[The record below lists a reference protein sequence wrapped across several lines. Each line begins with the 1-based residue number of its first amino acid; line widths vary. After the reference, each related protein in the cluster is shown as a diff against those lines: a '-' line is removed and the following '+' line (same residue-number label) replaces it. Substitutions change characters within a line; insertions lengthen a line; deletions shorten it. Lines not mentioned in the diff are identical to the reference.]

1 MRQIYSILLMT
12 LLFCSTGLPAYTQ
25 EGNTQKGNKQIV
37 TEEAENKTKIKVIE
51 SRIII
56 ENLPKDD
63 LLEIY
68 NIMGVKVFSR
78 RVKAGTNEYT
88 LSLTR
93 GYYII
98 KIGEIT
104 KKIAI
109 R

>member
-1 MRQIYSILLMT
+1 MWRFYSILLMT
-12 LLFCSTGLPAYTQ
+12 YLFCSVSLPAYMQ
-25 EGNTQKGNKQIV
+25 EVDKQSV
-37 TEEAENKTKIKVIE
+37 TEESEIKTKIKLVDNKIK
-51 SRIII
+51 I

-68 NIMGVKVFSR
+68 NIMGMKVYSR
-78 RVKAGTNEYT
+78 RIKAGTNEYA
-88 LSLTR
+88 LSLTK

-98 KIGEIT
+98 KIGKIT

>member
-1 MRQIYSILLMT
+1 MKHTYSILLIT
-12 LLFCSTGLPAYTQ
+12 LLFCTVGHTAYTQ
-25 EGNTQKGNKQIV
+25 ESNNRTV
-37 TEEAENKTKIKVIE
+37 TVEVENKTKIKVIE
-51 SRIII
+51 NRIII
-56 ENLPKDD
+56 ENLPKDE

-88 LSLTR
+88 LSLSR

-104 KKIAI
+104 RKIAI